1 MLNSWWP
8 TFLNCAR
15 RRAPLD
21 TTRLEPEPEGE
32 GTPVSPATAV
42 LRDPGSDPRAE
53 LTFGTELWV
62 YYGLVGLRPEEV
74 RLDDHPEIRWYT
86 VWLIPGQPQLE
97 IAGIH
102 WGISTRAYIGITG
115 LNGGVNFKGIKWH
128 RHDSFEAARTAFA
141 AEADTYGLPH
151 TYQDGWLAGSPS
163 IDGAQDRRPWIPAP

>member
-1 MLNSWWP
+1 M
-8 TFLNCAR
+8 
-15 RRAPLD
+15 
-21 TTRLEPEPEGE
+21 
-32 GTPVSPATAV
+32 
-42 LRDPGSDPRAE
+42 
-53 LTFGTELWV
+53 TFGTELWV

-102 WGISTRAYIGITG
+102 WAFQHVPTLASLGSTVGQ
-115 LNGGVNFKGIKWH
+115 FQGIKWH

-151 TYQDGWLAGSPS
+151 TYQDG
-163 IDGAQDRRPWIPAP
+163 

>member
-1 MLNSWWP
+1 M
-8 TFLNCAR
+8 
-15 RRAPLD
+15 
-21 TTRLEPEPEGE
+21 
-32 GTPVSPATAV
+32 
-42 LRDPGSDPRAE
+42 
-53 LTFGTELWV
+53 
-62 YYGLVGLRPEEV
+62 GLRPEEV

-115 LNGGVNFKGIKWH
+115 LNGGGNFKRIKWH

-151 TYQDGWLAGSPS
+151 TYQDRAIGWVA
-163 IDGAQDRRPWIPAP
+163 ID